1 MVQIGNILFIL
12 WKDRLQQAIQFIQ
25 CVIVVDIFYRIF
37 YYRFVDMD
45 LSDRS
50 FYKFGEVYVIWSELL
65 GVRLVIELVGLV
77 SSARFHLYYN
87 SRVQFIVIYN
97 PFFLINLILNNTLIT
112 FRLSSLHKLHIPI
125 IILIS

>member
-1 MVQIGNILFIL
+1 MLERWFLKLGRYEPNSLILNITRNHFICFMVQIGNILFIL

-25 CVIVVDIFYRIF
+25 CIIVVDIFYRIF

-77 SSARFHLYYN
+77 SSARFHLY
-87 SRVQFIVIYN
+87 STPEF
-97 PFFLINLILNNTLIT
+97 
-112 FRLSSLHKLHIPI
+112 SL
-125 IILIS
+125 